1 MADNRQ
7 LPSGGITGQVLK
19 KDSTTD
25 YDVSWQDDTSGAGG
39 TNLSIANRTGTTLDV
54 ASSTGTDATI
64 PAASGSEAGLMT
76 DAQYTKLDGVET
88 GATADQTASEIKTAY
103 ESNPNTNAFDDT
115 EQTKLAGIEAGAQV
129 NVGTD
134 LSIGTHTGTS
144 VEIDSSTGADVA
156 IPSATTTE
164 AGVLNA
170 TDKTK
175 LDNLATNRQIPAGG
189 VMGQVLKKDTATRIT
204 MYLGKTTQ
212 VAGVAVRRMRTN

>member
-1 MADNRQ
+1 M
-7 LPSGGITGQVLK
+7 
-19 KDSTTD
+19 
-25 YDVSWQDDTSGAGG
+25 SWQDDTSGAGG

-76 DAQYTKLDGVET
+76 DAQYTKLDGIEAN

-144 VEIDSSTGADVA
+144 IEIDSSTGADVA

-175 LDNLATNRQIPAGG
+175 LRCTLSKQTNPRRRYDGASPQERI
-189 VMGQVLKKDTATRIT
+189 LLLIT
-204 MYLGKTTQ
+204 MYHGKTTQ
-212 VAGVAVRRMRTN
+212 VAGAAVRRMRTNWLLMLPISVMLSPTR